1 MTATGTTMTK
11 TPDRAPRKRRL
22 APLAAA
28 LLGAALLPGTALAA
42 ADVTAAEAI
51 IAEHSLIPTFTPP
64 GTPFDAKSCM
74 AGKKIL
80 TIPTSSAIPFNAGI
94 VASMEEVAKEVGFE
108 LRVWQNQGQPT
119 QWVQGIEY
127 AIQNGH
133 DAVDLV
139 AGIVPDGLAP
149 QLTAARKAGLKV
161 FATHHLDVTNDR
173 SALTDVELPVSFTR
187 VGEIVAA
194 WVIKQTGGTANV
206 LVIGSDDVMPSQP
219 YWKSFEATLKK
230 LDPDSKATYV
240 NVSVADWATKIQTSA
255 QGALL
260 QDPSINFIVPLY
272 DSMAQFVLPAL
283 AITGRKADVQIAT
296 FNGTPFVI
304 DMVRNG
310 DVQMNVGESL
320 GWIARSS
327 LDAYMR
333 SLCGQADV
341 PTELYVPFFIFD
353 KTNAETAGKPADFD
367 KGYGDAHVA
376 GYRKLWGLE

>member
-1 MTATGTTMTK
+1 MTSHRPLSSPT
-11 TPDRAPRKRRL
+11 RAARS
-22 APLAAA
+22 ALAAA
-28 LLGAALLPGTALAA
+28 LLSVAVVPGATFAQEADLA
-42 ADVTAAEAI
+42 AAEAI
-51 IAEHSLIPTFTPP
+51 IAEHSVMPSFAAP
-64 GTPFDAKSCM
+64 GPAFDAKTCM

-94 VASMEEVAKEVGFE
+94 TDSMEAVAAEVGFE

-127 AIQNGH
+127 AIQNGY

-149 QLTAARKAGLKV
+149 QLTAAREAGLKV
-161 FATHHLDVTNDR
+161 FATHHLDVTNAR
-173 SALTDVELPVSFTR
+173 SPLADVELPVSFTR
-187 VGEIVAA
+187 VGEIMAA
-194 WVIKQTGGTANV
+194 WVVKQTGGTANV

-219 YWKSFEATLKK
+219 YWKSFEATLAK
-230 LDPDSKATYV
+230 LAPGAKATYV
-240 NVSVADWATKIQTSA
+240 NVPVADWATKIQTSA
-255 QGALL
+255 QSALT

-272 DSMAQFVLPAL
+272 DSMSQFVLPAL
-283 AITGRKADVQIAT
+283 AITGRKADVPIAS

-304 DMVRNG
+304 DMIQNG
-310 DVQMNVGESL
+310 DVQMDVGESL

-333 SLCGQADV
+333 TLCGLENTQKD
-341 PTELYVPFFIFD
+341 LYVPFFIFD
-353 KTNAETAGKPADFD
+353 AANAATAGTPADFD
-367 KGYGDAHVA
+367 QGYGDAHVG